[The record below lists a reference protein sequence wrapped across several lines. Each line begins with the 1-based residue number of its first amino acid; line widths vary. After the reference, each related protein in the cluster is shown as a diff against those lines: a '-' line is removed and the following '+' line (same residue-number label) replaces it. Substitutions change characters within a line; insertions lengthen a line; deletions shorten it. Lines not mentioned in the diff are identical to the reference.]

1 MTIAELLRP
10 EDVLEDLE
18 ANDREGVLRELAEHL
33 ASRHPGVRQ
42 RDLEQVL
49 VERERLGSTAMGEG
63 VAIPH
68 GKLPKLAKLL
78 TCFGRSRR
86 GVDFGAAGGA
96 PTYLFFVVVAAAK
109 APGEHLKA
117 LSQIS
122 RIFRDEAVRKRLLAA
137 ETGGEIYRIL
147 VESKAS

>member
-10 EDVLEDLE
+10 EDVLADLE
-18 ANDREGVLRELAEHL
+18 ASDREGVLHELAEHL

-96 PTYLFFVVVAAAK
+96 PTYLFFVVVAPAK
-109 APGEHLKA
+109 SPGEHLKA

-122 RIFRDEAVRKRLLAA
+122 RVFRDEGVRKRLLAA
-137 ETGGEIYRIL
+137 ETAGEIYRIL
-147 VESKAS
+147 IDGKPS